1 MGTNPSE
8 RITMLKKYS
17 LKDYN
22 FRLIFYVIILNVIGI
37 LLIGSASPSVQG
49 KQFFGMISGL
59 TIMVVTSFINYNWI
73 LKFSWVMY
81 AFNLLLLASIFV
93 VGSDAGGATRWVQ
106 IGPLRF
112 QPSEIAKIFL
122 ILFFAN
128 FIQKNNEKLNTMKI
142 FFMIIIFA
150 AVPLALIKEQ
160 PALSTSIITA
170 IVICG
175 IWFVGGLSY
184 KIVGGVLAVAIP
196 TFVVSIILIVT
207 KGSSFLKDYQYGR
220 VMSWLQPEKF
230 PMTARQQQNSI
241 MAIGSGQLFGKGLN
255 NTGAASVKSGNY
267 IGEIHTD
274 FIFSIAGEELGYVGC
289 LIIIGLLILITIE
302 CMLIAK
308 KSKELSGRLIA
319 TGMGTLIV
327 AQSFVNI
334 GVATGF
340 LPNTGLP
347 LPFVSYGLTSLW
359 SLYIGIGL
367 VLNIGLQP
375 KKYGREVYR

>member
-1 MGTNPSE
+1 
-8 RITMLKKYS
+8 MLKKYS

-22 FRLIFYVIILNVIGI
+22 FRLIFYIIILNIIGI
-37 LLIGSASPSVQG
+37 LLIGSANPSVQG
-49 KQFFGMISGL
+49 KQLVGMISGL
-59 TIMVVTSFINYNWI
+59 IIMVVTSCIDYNWV
-73 LKFSWVMY
+73 LKFSWVIY
-81 AFNLLLLASIFV
+81 VFNLLLLLSIFA
-93 VGSDAGGATRWVQ
+93 VGSDAGGATRWIQ

-122 ILFFAN
+122 ILFFAY
-128 FIQKNNEKLNTMKI
+128 FIKKNNEKLNTIKI
-142 FFMIIIFA
+142 FLLIVIFA

-160 PALSTSIITA
+160 PALSTSIITT

-196 TFVVSIILIVT
+196 TITVSIILIVT
-207 KGSSFLKDYQYGR
+207 KGKSFLEPYQYKR
-220 VMSWLQPEKF
+220 VMSWLQPDKF
-230 PMTARQQQNSI
+230 PMDARQQQNSI

-255 NTGAASVKSGNY
+255 NTGAASIKSGDY

-274 FIFSIAGEELGYVGC
+274 FIFSIAGEELGFIGC

-308 KSKELSGRLIA
+308 KSKELTGRLIA

-334 GVATGF
+334 GVTTGF

-359 SLYIGIGL
+359 SLYIGIGF

-375 KKYGREVYR
+375 KKYGREVFR

>member
-1 MGTNPSE
+1 
-8 RITMLKKYS
+8 MLKKYS
-17 LKDYN
+17 LRDYN
-22 FRLIFYVIILNVIGI
+22 YRLIFYVIILNVIGI
-37 LLIGSASPSVQG
+37 LLIGSANPSVQG

-59 TIMVVTSFINYNWI
+59 VIMMITSFIDYNWI
-73 LKFSWVMY
+73 LKFSWVIY

-93 VGSDAGGATRWVQ
+93 VGSDAGGATRWIQ

-128 FIQKNNEKLNTMKI
+128 FIYKNNEKLNTTKV
-142 FFMIIIFA
+142 FFMILIFSS
-150 AVPLALIKEQ
+150 VPLVLIKEQ

-184 KIVGGVLAVAIP
+184 KVVGGVLAVAIP
-196 TFVVSIILIVT
+196 SITISIILIVT
-207 KGSSFLKDYQYGR
+207 KGATFLKDYQYDR

-230 PMTARQQQNSI
+230 ALIARQQQNSI
-241 MAIGSGQLFGKGLN
+241 MAIGAGQLYGKGLN
-255 NTGAASVKSGNY
+255 NTGVASVKSGNY

-274 FIFSIAGEELGYVGC
+274 FIFSIAGEELGFVGC

-334 GVATGF
+334 GVTTGF

-367 VLNIGLQP
+367 VLNVGLQP

>member
-1 MGTNPSE
+1 M
-8 RITMLKKYS
+8 IMLKKYS

-22 FRLIFYVIILNVIGI
+22 FRLIFYVIILNIIGI
-37 LLIGSASPSVQG
+37 LLIGSANPSVQG
-49 KQFFGMISGL
+49 KQLVGMISGL
-59 TIMVVTSFINYNWI
+59 IIMVVTSCIDYNWV
-73 LKFSWVMY
+73 LKFSWVIY
-81 AFNLLLLASIFV
+81 VFNLLLLLSIFA
-93 VGSDAGGATRWVQ
+93 VGSDAGGATRWIQ

-122 ILFFAN
+122 ILFFAY
-128 FIQKNNEKLNTMKI
+128 FIKKNNEKLNTIKI
-142 FFMIIIFA
+142 FLLIVILA

-196 TFVVSIILIVT
+196 SITLSIILIVT
-207 KGSSFLKDYQYGR
+207 KGKTFLEEYQYKR
-220 VMSWLQPEKF
+220 VMSWLQPDKF
-230 PMTARQQQNSI
+230 PMDARQQQNSI
-241 MAIGSGQLFGKGLN
+241 MAIGSGQLYGKGLN
-255 NTGAASVKSGNY
+255 NTGVASIKSGNY

-274 FIFSIAGEELGYVGC
+274 FIFSIAGEELGFIGC

-308 KSKELSGRLIA
+308 KSKELTGRLIA

-334 GVATGF
+334 GVTTGF

-359 SLYIGIGL
+359 SLYIGIGF

-375 KKYGREVYR
+375 KKYGREVFR